1 MGNPPGGAPGW
12 LRGRY
17 EPWSSPDVPT
27 PPAPGPWTAQKVTP
41 GGGTPMSAL
50 SMITGPSPDTGTDP
64 PVGCGV
70 SGEHD
75 GRVFP
80 RTVDVSSTGNTFQ
93 ADPTVRHFLSA
104 LQCQHTGLVGQEI
117 VVAVGV
123 GGASLVEEL
132 HVAGID
138 GHGLVGVGT
147 DQLTVTDVIGPGGA
161 TVGLP
166 REGVAL
172 GGGLR
177 CPRA

>member
-1 MGNPPGGAPGW
+1 MDGTESDSG
-12 LRGRY
+12 RGY
-17 EPWSSPDVPT
+17 ADVRPVDDHGPVT
-27 PPAPGPWTAQKVTP
+27 GHGHRPA
-41 GGGTPMSAL
+41 
-50 SMITGPSPDTGTDP
+50 
-64 PVGCGV
+64 VGCGV

-75 GRVFP
+75 GRVFR
-80 RTVDVSSTGNTFQ
+80 RTVDVSGTGNTFQ

-138 GHGLVGVGT
+138 GHGLVGGGT
-147 DQLTVTDVIGPGGA
+147 DQLTVTDVIGPGGD
-161 TVGLP
+161 TVGLH

-172 GGGLR
+172 GR
-177 CPRA
+177 